1 MSTSVLPSS
10 GLLGSRQGEELDR
23 DWAPIR
29 ERPHAQAVQ
38 AKHGACR
45 EGRPNTVNAFDLE
58 RAALHNHDRVAPICR
73 FNRHLRV
80 RGDRHVANDELPT
93 NRGTAGRAWRL
104 TAHERDDGSP
114 KPANSSGL
122 TKLVISVIVPL
133 STVSRSRASGR
144 YASAPG
150 ART

>member
-23 DWAPIR
+23 DWTPVR

-38 AKHGACR
+38 AKHGAGH

-58 RAALHNHDRVAPICR
+58 RATLHNHDRVAPICR
-73 FNRHLRV
+73 FNRDLRV
-80 RGDRHVANDELPT
+80 RGDRQVANDELPT
-93 NRGTAGRAWRL
+93 NRGTAGRGWRFP
-104 TAHERDDGSP
+104 AHESDAGSP
-114 KPANSSGL
+114 KLANSSGE
-122 TKLVISVIVPL
+122 TKLVISLIVSP
-133 STVSRSRASGR
+133 STVSRSSASGR
-144 YASAPG
+144 YASSPG